1 MSTMMSDDQNG
12 KAPGHHEPAR
22 RLRIDDFAAIV
33 RRNSPGMPGTTNLL
47 ERGHSGRLFIIA
59 AGVTILLVWGMLYLF
74 FREWRSGYRER
85 ALYGETQVIPAIE
98 ALRTIRAPNV
108 DPVAWRDAVDQTR
121 AMLVTVID
129 SNLLDLKDMD
139 KLRDELAQHVRRAS
153 AQPAT
158 AVRELAEIW
167 NEAADRGEF
176 LFRDS
181 RSVSGER
188 HARPKILPPRPLK
201 SAQAVKS
208 RPVP

>member
-1 MSTMMSDDQNG
+1 MSEEKNG
-12 KAPGHHEPAR
+12 TAPGHHDPAR
-22 RLRIDDFAAIV
+22 RFRIDDFAAIV
-33 RRNSPGMPGTTNLL
+33 RRNSPGTPGMTGLL
-47 ERGHSGRLFIIA
+47 ERGHSGRLFVVA
-59 AGVTILLVWGMLYLF
+59 AGVTILLLWGMLFLF

-85 ALYGETQVIPAIE
+85 ALYGKTQVLPTIEPLRAIQ
-98 ALRTIRAPNV
+98 PPKV
-108 DPVAWRDAVDQTR
+108 DPGAWRDAVDQTR

-139 KLRDELAQHVRRAS
+139 SLRVELARHVGRAS

>member
-1 MSTMMSDDQNG
+1 MGTIVSDEQNG

-33 RRNSPGMPGTTNLL
+33 RRNSPGTPGTTNLL

-59 AGVTILLVWGMLYLF
+59 VGVTILLVWGMLYLF

-85 ALYGETQVIPAIE
+85 ALYGKTQVIPAIE
-98 ALRTIRAPNV
+98 PLRTIRAPKV

-139 KLRDELAQHVRRAS
+139 NLRVELAQHVGRAS

-181 RSVSGER
+181 RSASGER

-201 SAQAVKS
+201 SAQATRS
-208 RPVP
+208 RQVP

>member
-1 MSTMMSDDQNG
+1 MSDEQNG

-22 RLRIDDFAAIV
+22 RLRVDDFAAIV
-33 RRNSPGMPGTTNLL
+33 RRNTPGMEGTTSRL
-47 ERGHSGRLFIIA
+47 ERGHSGRSFVIA
-59 AGVTILLVWGMLYLF
+59 AGVTVLLVWGILYLF

-85 ALYGETQVIPAIE
+85 AIYGKTQVLPTIEPLRAIQ
-98 ALRTIRAPNV
+98 PPKV

-139 KLRDELAQHVRRAS
+139 SLRVELARHVGRAS
-153 AQPAT
+153 VQPAT

-181 RSVSGER
+181 RSASGER
-188 HARPKILPPRPLK
+188 HARPTILPPRPLK
-201 SAQAVKS
+201 SAQPTRS